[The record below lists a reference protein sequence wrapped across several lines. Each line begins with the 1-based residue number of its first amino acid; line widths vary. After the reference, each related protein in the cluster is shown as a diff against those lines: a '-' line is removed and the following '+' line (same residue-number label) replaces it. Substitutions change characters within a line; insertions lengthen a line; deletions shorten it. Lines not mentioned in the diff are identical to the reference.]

1 MKSVFGLVDSEKQ
14 ADRII
19 TALQNNGFSSED
31 ISILFADKN
40 KTESFENQRARKAK
54 TDVSPRN
61 VADSDFTSEDVSRET
76 TLRNKRSA
84 DTDVQNL
91 QKKHD
96 KKGSLGHEKHTKAPE
111 GGVTGATAGGILGG
125 SLGLLAGI
133 GALAIPGMG
142 PFIAAGPIMAAL
154 SGSAIGGSLGLLIG
168 SLVGLGIPEYEA
180 KKYEKGLKS
189 GQVLIAVHTTSSD
202 EVDRAKE
209 ILKKEG
215 AKDIASSTEKTGI
228 RR

>member
-19 TALQNNGFSSED
+19 TALQNNGFSSDD
-31 ISILFADKN
+31 ISVLFADKN
-40 KTESFENQRARKAK
+40 KTESFENERARKEK
-54 TDVSPRN
+54 TDVSHRD
-61 VADSDFTSEDVSRET
+61 VSDREFTSDDIARTSS
-76 TLRNKRSA
+76 NKRAAS
-84 DTDVQNL
+84 DLDVHSTS
-91 QKKHD
+91 KKQD

-180 KKYEKGLKS
+180 KKYEKGLKN

-215 AKDIASSTEKTGI
+215 AKDIASSTEKTGS
-228 RR
+228 RS